1 MLAVEQRTHLTVQE
15 AALLFLGNPL
25 ALLSH
30 PSVDTLL
37 LLTQASAE
45 ETAFSGHP
53 FLSCHSVPTC
63 SHLRHVQASS
73 LQSGFPSAEFHRSR
87 P

>member
-37 LLTQASAE
+37 LLTQAS
-45 ETAFSGHP
+45 
-53 FLSCHSVPTC
+53 V
-63 SHLRHVQASS
+63 
-73 LQSGFPSAEFHRSR
+73 
-87 P
+87 